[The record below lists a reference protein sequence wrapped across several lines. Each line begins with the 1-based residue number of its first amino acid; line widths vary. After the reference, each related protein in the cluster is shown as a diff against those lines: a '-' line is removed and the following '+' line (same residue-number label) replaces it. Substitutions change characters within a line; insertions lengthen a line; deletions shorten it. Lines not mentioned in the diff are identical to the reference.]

1 MKTITRLMIREF
13 KIDDLGYDFM
23 GYSIN
28 KKNAS
33 YHHLIVPRRLH
44 GPMSIENG
52 AILNGFTSHPYLHA
66 IERTDPEIFNL
77 ITSEM
82 IDENIKRKLDIE
94 NLKRIHDL
102 LLFFEREHCSDYTR
116 SGKSL
121 IKEEYT
127 KRLIR

>member
-13 KIDDLGYDFM
+13 KIDDLGFDFM

-33 YHHLIVPRRLH
+33 YHHLIVPRRLK
-44 GPMSIENG
+44 GPMTRENG
-52 AILNGFTSHPYLHA
+52 AILNGFTSHPYLHT
-66 IERTDPEIFNL
+66 IERIDIEIFNL

-82 IDENIKRKLDIE
+82 IDENIKGKLDIE

-102 LLFFEREHCSDYTR
+102 LLFFEREHCSDYT
-116 SGKSL
+116 KNNKPL

-127 KRLIR
+127 RRLIK

>member
-1 MKTITRLMIREF
+1 MKTVTRLMIREF

-33 YHHLIVPRRLH
+33 YHHLIVPRRLR
-44 GPMSIENG
+44 GPMTRENG

-66 IERTDPEIFNL
+66 IERVDLEVFNL

-82 IDENIKRKLDIE
+82 IDENIKGKLDIE

-102 LLFFEREHCSDYTR
+102 LLFFEREYCSDYTKN
-116 SGKSL
+116 SKPL

-127 KRLIR
+127 RRLIK